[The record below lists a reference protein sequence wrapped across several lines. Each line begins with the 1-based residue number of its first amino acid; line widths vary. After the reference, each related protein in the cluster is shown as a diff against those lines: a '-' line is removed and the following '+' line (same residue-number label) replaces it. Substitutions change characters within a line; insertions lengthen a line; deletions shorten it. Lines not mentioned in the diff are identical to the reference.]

1 MRKLLLLCVTGIV
14 IAASAV
20 SLAATRVPSS
30 TALWQKIQALQKAN
44 TLMLESKA
52 YQPGSRSVDA
62 YTIDLANQAGNAA
75 IRKTGSIEKVR
86 RYPNGA
92 LVVKE
97 NFSEQ
102 RKLTGVTAMLKLF
115 GYDRADRDWV
125 MAAYSPAGKVVAYGR
140 VPSCIAC
147 HAMVARQDFVFAPPP
162 EQLLSI
168 SIWKAFFRNQHISPA
183 YVRLLRSHPQAVVK

>member
-1 MRKLLLLCVTGIV
+1 MRTQFLLCVV
-14 IAASAV
+14 SIAITVSGASM
-20 SLAATRVPSS
+20 AATRAPSPK
-30 TALWQKIQALQKAN
+30 ALWKKIQVLQKTH

-52 YQPGSRSVDA
+52 YQPGSRTVDA
-62 YTIDLANQAGNAA
+62 YTVDLASQAANGA
-75 IRKTGSIEKVR
+75 IRTAGSIEKVR

-115 GYDRADRDWV
+115 GYDPADRDWV
-125 MAAYSPAGKVVAYGR
+125 MAAYNPAGKVVAYGR

-147 HAMVARQDFVFAPPP
+147 HAMVTKQDFVFAPPP
-162 EQLLSI
+162 RQLLPI
-168 SIWKAFFRNQHISPA
+168 SIWKAFFRSQNISPA
-183 YVRLLRSHPQAVVK
+183 YARLLRSHTQAVLK